1 MPGRAGLV
9 FAGVSITVVVT
20 IDSYHFT
27 DGIVTCQDG
36 LEGYRLGLPM
46 MTTFE
51 LIAGHPALDLVNT
64 LDWRFRKEGPE
75 DSLKSYDDLLRF
87 SEQSNILTV
96 AQARKLRHASGA
108 QVLKRCIELRE
119 AIAEILYARLDG
131 RSPAAASLRILERSI
146 QAGRFQ
152 QQLRWKQEG
161 LEWDWKENA
170 AELPLWVLS
179 MSAGDLVIFGAV
191 DSVRACDNP
200 ECRWLFL
207 DTSKNH
213 TRRWCDMKVCGNRM
227 KARRFKAQRKA

>member
-1 MPGRAGLV
+1 MK
-9 FAGVSITVVVT
+9 
-20 IDSYHFT
+20 
-27 DGIVTCQDG
+27 
-36 LEGYRLGLPM
+36 
-46 MTTFE
+46 TTFE

-75 DSLKSYDDLLRF
+75 DFLKGYDDLVRF
-87 SEQSNILTV
+87 SEQSKILTV
-96 AQARKLRHASGA
+96 AQARKLRHAAGA
-108 QVLKRCIELRE
+108 QALKRSIELRE
-119 AIAEILYARLDG
+119 AIAEILYAGLDG
-131 RSPAAASLRILERSI
+131 RSPSPASLRTLERSI
-146 QAGRFQ
+146 QAARFQ

-227 KARRFKAQRKA
+227 KARRFKARVTTGSSARAAGHLS